1 MPIKAKHLL
10 LFATTALIG
19 SRAVD
24 SAPPPPS
31 LQLQVPIACEIGRNC
46 EIQNYVDRDP
56 GSAVT
61 DYACASRT
69 YEAHNGIDFRIPDM
83 ASQRAA
89 VAVLAAAPGTVV
101 SIRDAM
107 DDISVKTIG
116 IAAVKGRECGNGVVV
131 DHGAGW
137 ESQYCHM
144 ARGSISVKA
153 GDAVRAGQP
162 LGLVGLSGFTEYPH
176 LHLTVRKG
184 GRVVDPFDPDPAD
197 HGCKVKGDLWSPAAR
212 KALVYKRGVVL
223 NIGLTV
229 QAITADQIED
239 GRLPAA
245 STTSPAL
252 VAYVRVIGLERGDKQ
267 LLELWAPDGTVLASN
282 SIPALDRAKAQW
294 FTFAGK
300 KRSGAN
306 WPAGDYAITYTL
318 MRANAVVASKRLT
331 VKI

>member
-1 MPIKAKHLL
+1 MKAKHLL
-10 LFATTALIG
+10 LFATSALIG
-19 SRAVD
+19 SREVD
-24 SAPPPPS
+24 SAPPPS
-31 LQLQVPIACEIGRNC
+31 LQLQVPLACEIGRNC

-56 GSAVT
+56 GSAAR

-69 YEAHNGIDFRIPDM
+69 YDAHNGIDFRIPDM

-107 DDISVKTIG
+107 EDISVKSIG
-116 IAAVKGRECGNGVVV
+116 IAAVKGRECGNSVVV

-162 LGLVGLSGFTEYPH
+162 LGRVGLSGFTEYPH

-229 QAITADQIED
+229 QAITADQLED
-239 GRLPAA
+239 GRLPGASAA
-245 STTSPAL
+245 SPAL
-252 VAYVRVIGLERGDKQ
+252 VAYVRVIGLERGDTQ
-267 LLELWAPDGTVLASN
+267 LLELRAPDGTVLASS

-300 KRSGAN
+300 KRSDAN

-318 MRANAVVASKRLT
+318 MRANAAVASKRL
-331 VKI
+331 IARI